1 MSAHRTYVGKTK
13 AAIHAAESGD
23 AEHFAFPLPPPLPQA
38 PLALPAPLL
47 FVSLHP
53 PPSHRCRRWL
63 TLFGRGKQDV
73 LMVVVPSSPPVVA
86 ITCTTD
92 LSLYFLDGTPLP
104 AIPQSW
110 DPLPVAG
117 DASPGGEEGGSSG
130 FYRDSCAPQ
139 PRAIRAEAHQ
149 RDIRCLAGSP
159 AGDMVATG

>member
-1 MSAHRTYVGKTK
+1 MLPNQAM
-13 AAIHAAESGD
+13 AEY
-23 AEHFAFPLPPPLPQA
+23 FAFPLPPPPRSLSH
-38 PLALPAPLL
+38 PLSPFP
-47 FVSLHP
+47 FVPLHP
-53 PPSHRCRRWL
+53 PPSHHCRRWS
-63 TLFGRGKQDV
+63 TFFGRGKQDV
-73 LMVVVPSSPPVVA
+73 LMAVVPSSPPVVA

-110 DPLPVAG
+110 DPLPAAG

-139 PRAIRAEAHQ
+139 PRSVRAEAHQ